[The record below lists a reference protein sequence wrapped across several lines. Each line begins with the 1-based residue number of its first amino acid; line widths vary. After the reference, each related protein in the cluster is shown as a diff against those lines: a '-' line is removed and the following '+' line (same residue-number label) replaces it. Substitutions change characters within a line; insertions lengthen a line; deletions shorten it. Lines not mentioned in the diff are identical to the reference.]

1 MSGPQDTSRQ
11 RFLECAESMFVEE
24 GYRGTT
30 IRAICSMAGTSLAI
44 LNRNW
49 SSKEE
54 LFREM
59 LDRHFAPLHQMQ
71 NAAFE
76 RLEAQPN
83 ITIEEVLS
91 AFFMPALEGIATDS
105 KASGLVYSRALI
117 DSSSVIKSIV
127 SDLITPTRQR
137 LIALVSRT
145 LKCEDPAM
153 LFAYMNVI
161 FGAYVY
167 PQAFGGQ
174 LARSMSLDLTNVDWR
189 AQTGALVDV
198 LANGLTATFFPKRR
212 DQVPDP
218 NGQHRVQ

>member
-1 MSGPQDTSRQ
+1 MNAQQDTSRQ
-11 RFLECAESMFVEE
+11 RFLECAERLFIEE

-30 IRAICSMAGTSLAI
+30 IRAICTMAGTSLAI

-59 LDRHFAPLHQMQ
+59 LSRHFTPLHTVQ

-83 ITIEEVLS
+83 IAIKEVLN
-91 AFFMPALEGIATDS
+91 AFFRPALEGIATGG
-105 KASGLVYSRALI
+105 KAGGLVYSRALI
-117 DSSSVIKSIV
+117 DSSGVIKAIV

-137 LIALVSRT
+137 LMALVSRT
-145 LKCEDPAM
+145 LQCEDTAM
-153 LFAYMNVI
+153 LFACMNVI

-174 LARSMSLDLTNVDWR
+174 LARSMSLDLARVDWGR
-189 AQTGALVDV
+189 QTDALVDV
-198 LANGLTATFFPKRR
+198 LAKGLEATFSKAR
-212 DQVPDP
+212 
-218 NGQHRVQ
+218 